1 MSAPLLDAAS
11 PLSSLRIELRNGLAD
26 VDPAAWDALCPPGDP
41 FSTHAFLLALEES
54 GAASPRAGWRPR
66 HLLAWQG
73 DALVGA
79 VPLYEKDH
87 SYGEYIFDFGWAQA
101 CAAARVPYYPKL
113 VAAIP
118 FTPATGGRLLVGAH
132 PQAALIEDALVQALL
147 AARDQL
153 RCHSLH
159 LLFVRGPVHDRLA
172 GAHGLIG
179 RTTMQ
184 FHWENAGPDGQPYA
198 DEDAWLATFRA
209 KVRKETRRE
218 RRRPAERGAEVV
230 VLQGAEID
238 ATAWAALRGFYLDTV
253 QKRGGEA
260 YLPARFFTL
269 AAARLQHLSLAVMAR
284 RDGAW
289 VAGSLCFHRGGELF
303 GRYWGCLPGEEA
315 LHFELCYHRPIALC
329 IERGWRRFE
338 AGAQGIHKLR
348 RGLLPAPTF
357 SLHALRHPGLAS
369 AVAEAVA
376 EERAA
381 VRAQVVSL
389 RRHGPH
395 HRADP
400 AEDAL
405 PEIDGLQGVCD
416 E

>member
-1 MSAPLLDAAS
+1 MSASSPDAGPLL
-11 PLSSLRIELRNGLAD
+11 LTLRIELRSSLAD
-26 VDPAAWDALCPPGDP
+26 VDPVAWDALCPPGDP
-41 FSTHAFLLALEES
+41 FSTHAFLSALEDS
-54 GAASPRAGWRPR
+54 GAVSPRAGWRAR

-73 DALVGA
+73 ETLVGA

-132 PQAALIEDALVQALL
+132 PQAEVLEDALVQALL
-147 AARDQL
+147 AAREQL
-153 RCHSLH
+153 GCHSLH
-159 LLFVRGPVHDRLA
+159 LLFVRRPVHERLS
-172 GAHGLIG
+172 GARGLIG

-184 FHWENAGPDGQPYA
+184 FHWENAGPDGAPYA
-198 DEDAWLATFRA
+198 DEEAWLATFRS

-230 VLQGAEID
+230 VLEGAEID
-238 ATAWAALRGFYLDTV
+238 ASAWAALRHFYLDTV
-253 QKRGGEA
+253 HKRGGEA
-260 YLPARFFTL
+260 YLPAAFFRL
-269 AAARLQHLSLAVMAR
+269 AAERLQHLSLAVMAR

-303 GRYWGCLPGEEA
+303 GRYWGCLPGDEG
-315 LHFELCYHRPIALC
+315 LHFELCYHRPISLC

-338 AGAQGIHKLR
+338 AGAQGMHKLR
-348 RGLLPAPTF
+348 RGLLPAPTY
-357 SLHALRHPGLAS
+357 SLHALRHPGLAA

-381 VRAQVVSL
+381 VLEQVAGL

-400 AEDAL
+400 DEGAL
-405 PEIDGLQGVCD
+405 PEMDALQGVCD